1 MENELNFDGRVKNE
15 EIYDIAATFRSAIM
29 KAKNDRRFKAGDRM
43 NGFPGGCCD
52 DACDL
57 LAYYL
62 YDIYGIYT
70 QQGVGTYRDKNP
82 YNTTNHT
89 WLVMEN
95 GIIIDI
101 TGSQFESCAGF
112 GVLVYVGM
120 ENFFYKGL
128 DSKRIYE
135 NYDIT
140 KSSRLWED
148 YQIITEYI
156 SKEIL

>member
-1 MENELNFDGRVKNE
+1 MNNE
-15 EIYDIAATFRSAIM
+15 EIYAIATEFRTAIV
-29 KAKNDRRFKAGDRM
+29 KARDDRRFESKDRM
-43 NGFPGGCCD
+43 SGFPRGCCD

-62 YDIYGIYT
+62 YNTYGIYT
-70 QQGVGTYRDKNP
+70 QQGVGTYHDKNP

-89 WLVMEN
+89 WLVIRN
-95 GIIIDI
+95 RIIIDI
-101 TGSQFESCAGF
+101 TGSQFKSCAGF
-112 GVLVYVGM
+112 DEEVYVGT
-120 ENFFYKGL
+120 ENSFYKGL

-148 YQIITEYI
+148 YQIIREYMP
-156 SKEIL
+156 KEI